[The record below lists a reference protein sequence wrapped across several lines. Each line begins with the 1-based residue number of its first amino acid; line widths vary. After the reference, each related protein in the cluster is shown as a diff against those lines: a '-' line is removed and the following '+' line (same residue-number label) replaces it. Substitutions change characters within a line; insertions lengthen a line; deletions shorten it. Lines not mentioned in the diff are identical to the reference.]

1 MLCIIKREG
10 ETEECAPGGLQT
22 EAAVHSG
29 EDCPLLDLPG
39 TGPQTDQGTQDW
51 HSIRPFHTTDFRE
64 NYLESFQ
71 ESYLGKIPGK

>member
-51 HSIRPFHTTDFRE
+51 HFHTTDFRE